1 MNAPPNSSAPP
12 AHEANSLNEPQASA
26 KQSLYAPLV
35 LIAVAFITFFF
46 KLGGM
51 ALLGPDEPRYAEI
64 AREMFTTG
72 DWISPRLC
80 GCLWFEKPALI
91 YWLSAAG
98 YRLFGV
104 SEFAARLPI
113 AVAATATVLL
123 LYAVTKR
130 VASQKLAFIT
140 SLMLA
145 TAGMFIGYARV
156 ASPDMAL
163 ATTMTAALLAG
174 FLATG
179 AHGRKRAMLWAA
191 SFAAMG
197 LAVLAKGLPG
207 VALVILIFVVY
218 FTWVRR
224 ADLIS
229 RREVVIGA
237 AVFLVVAAVWY
248 VPVTLRHGWAFIHE
262 FFVRHHFQ
270 RFTSNEFGH
279 PQPFYFF
286 LPIAIAGL
294 VPWSAFLLPA
304 LARLRRLQ
312 PRRDRRD
319 ALVAFAWAWAAV
331 VIVFFSFSGSKL
343 PGYILPAFPALAII
357 TGDQVER
364 FVAGSRNRLMLMAA
378 WATAL
383 LIAVIAIGFAAY
395 LYREGMAADG
405 LRMIGYILPAAVAL
419 AAIAALI
426 AGKRRIFIAGVCGV
440 MVSGIACAAVVLV
453 PKLSDEL
460 TLKPLSLEA
469 AAALRPGERIAFFIR
484 KEYAP
489 VFYAQGRVVCGVGDT
504 DVLNALSEDAL
515 AEALAGEP
523 SFVVITTENWRGG
536 LERDARFAT
545 EVLARQR
552 DAVALRVSLKQ
563 ESDK

>member
-1 MNAPPNSSAPP
+1 MNASSNSSAPP
-12 AHEANSLNEPQASA
+12 AREANSLDERQASA
-26 KQSLYAPLV
+26 KQSLYV
-35 LIAVAFITFFF
+35 LLALMAVAFITFFF

-64 AREMFTTG
+64 AREMFTTA

-91 YWLSAAG
+91 YWLSAMS

-104 SEFAARLPI
+104 SEFAARLPVAI
-113 AVAATATVLL
+113 AATVTVLL
-123 LYAVTKR
+123 LYVATKR
-130 VASQKLAFIT
+130 VASQRLAFIT
-140 SLMLA
+140 SLVLA
-145 TAGMFIGYARV
+145 TAAMFIGYARV
-156 ASPDMAL
+156 ASPDMPL
-163 ATTMTAALLAG
+163 AATMTAALLAG
-174 FLATG
+174 FMATE
-179 AHGRKRAMLWAA
+179 ARGRKRAMLWAV

-207 VALVILIFVVY
+207 VALVVLIFVVY
-218 FTWVRR
+218 FTWMRR
-224 ADLIS
+224 ADLINW
-229 RREVVIGA
+229 REVVIGA
-237 AVFLVVAAVWY
+237 AVFLLVASVWY
-248 VPVTLRHGWAFIHE
+248 VPVTMRHGWTFIHE
-262 FFVRHHFQ
+262 FVIRHHFQ

-294 VPWSAFLLPA
+294 APWSAFLLPA
-304 LARLRRLQ
+304 IARLKRLQ

-343 PGYILPAFPALAII
+343 PGYILPAFPALAILA
-357 TGDQVER
+357 GDQIER
-364 FVAGSRNRLMLMAA
+364 FVAGPRNRLMPVAA
-378 WATAL
+378 WVTAL
-383 LIAVIAIGFAAY
+383 LVAAVATGFAVY
-395 LYREGMAADG
+395 LRREGMAADG
-405 LRMIGYILPAAVAL
+405 LRMLDYILPMAIAL
-419 AAIAALI
+419 TAIAALI
-426 AGKRRIFIAGVCGV
+426 AGKRRAFIAGVAAM
-440 MVSGIACAAVVLV
+440 MVSVIACAAIVLV

-489 VFYAQGRVVCGVGDT
+489 VFYAQGRVVCGAGDT

-515 AEALAGEP
+515 AGALAGEP

-536 LERDARFAT
+536 LERDTRFAT
-545 EVLARQR
+545 ELLARQR
-552 DAVALRVSLKQ
+552 DAVALRVSLKR
-563 ESDK
+563 